1 MTFNRMMSRVSL
13 IKKHDH
19 VLYVYQNSSQ
29 MLDAASLFLKK
40 GLDCNESLMF
50 ITDKFSKEEI
60 CSELTKRWNVNV
72 SDLQE
77 KKQLFITSGKE
88 WYFQDGKLDP
98 ERLMSLWKTASD
110 EAISNGKKGLR
121 VFADTAEFFDNSLEF
136 QLHNYECKLEQ
147 TFQIPFTAICAYDL
161 SKIDQY
167 SPDDYQ
173 KLLDHHIVNIT
184 D

>member
-1 MTFNRMMSRVSL
+1 MISNRIMSRLVS

-60 CSELTKRWNVNV
+60 CSELTKRWNVDV
-72 SDLQE
+72 YDLQE
-77 KKQLFITSGKE
+77 KKQFFIATGKE

-98 ERLMSLWKTASD
+98 ERLMSLWNAASN
-110 EAISNGKKGLR
+110 EAVSNGKKGLR
-121 VFADTAEFFDNSLEF
+121 VFADTAEIFDNSLES

-147 TFQIPFTAICAYDL
+147 TFQIPFTAICAYNMSDMD
-161 SKIDQY
+161 KF

-173 KLLDHHIVNIT
+173 KLLDHHIENVT